1 MVMPARRSKALNRGS
16 ARSLLMVLLT
26 DYVLDYR
33 DGVPQRSLVAAMQTL
48 GYSAES
54 TRQALSRAV
63 RAGALI
69 QAGRGAGAHVRL
81 SDDARTP
88 LAEARTRLER
98 HAVSDEADEWL
109 LLIVRTHEA
118 GGAAAYSRR
127 TALLL
132 NGLGSLGGGVW
143 IRPKSGHVD
152 EFIAMVREDPAV
164 EVIAMTARIDSPEVE
179 AVAARAWDL
188 GAIATGY
195 DELIERFAGRVAVTA
210 EERFRAWTELVD
222 DWQRITKLDPDLPMA
237 ALGSDCSRPEALAL
251 VQRLREEWR
260 PTAQDHFRALVG

>member
-1 MVMPARRSKALNRGS
+1 MVSPARRSKALNRGS

-26 DYVLDYR
+26 DYVLDYP
-33 DGVPQRSLVAAMQTL
+33 DGVPQRSLVAAMQAL
-48 GYSAES
+48 GYSPES

-69 QAGRGAGAHVRL
+69 QTGRGAGAHVRL
-81 SDDARTP
+81 SDDARAP

-98 HAVSDEADEWL
+98 RSGSQEVDEWL
-109 LLIVRTHEA
+109 LLIVRTREA

-152 EFIAMVREDPAV
+152 ELIAMVREDPAV
-164 EVIAMTARIDSPEVE
+164 EAIAVTARIDSPEVG

-188 GAIATGY
+188 DVIATGY
-195 DELIERFAGRVAVTA
+195 DELIEKFADREAVSS

-251 VQRLREEWR
+251 VHRLREEWR
-260 PTAQDHFRALVG
+260 PAAHDYFRTLVG